1 MLQCNTEY
9 ILQYRTISSPCKENV
24 CMLDTLC
31 PIMTSAVTS
40 IVNDNAIKNVATV
53 VSSTRA
59 IVLY

>member
-1 MLQCNTEY
+1 
-9 ILQYRTISSPCKENV
+9 
-24 CMLDTLC
+24 MLDTLS

-40 IVNDNAIKNVATV
+40 IVNDNVIKNVATV